1 MLSRIIPAV
10 ILSTTLL
17 VAAVSTPAHAQA
29 DRLAYL
35 SGEAKQAESVR
46 DHVRAVL
53 FYTQILKELEPPA
66 DVRRDVLTRRA
77 TAYEYVRDYAHAEQ
91 DWAAALEVTPVAATV
106 YAARGFF
113 FLRRQRHG
121 EALNDFVAGA
131 ALDPSNPV
139 FLYGQGRVLAGR
151 SDYRGAIDRYTEAIR
166 LAPQLG
172 SNYLWRAEAYVR
184 LDEHAEAQRDY
195 DRALQLGGLKG
206 PEVAFAY
213 VGRGMSRF
221 TLENVDGA
229 IDDFSQA
236 LDRFPGD
243 PRTLKWRGYAYE
255 KLGEYERA
263 LADYE
268 HASKVVS
275 YDPWLKDSLRRIR
288 SR

>member
-1 MLSRIIPAV
+1 MFARFIPAV
-10 ILSTTLL
+10 ILSATLL
-17 VAAVSTPAHAQA
+17 VAAVSPANAEA

-35 SGEAKQAESVR
+35 VAEAKQAESVR

-53 FYTQILKELEPPA
+53 FYTQILKELTPPD
-66 DVRRDVLTRRA
+66 DVRRDILKRRA
-77 TAYEYVRDYAHAEQ
+77 TAYEYVRDYTRAEQ
-91 DWAAALEVTPVAATV
+91 DWAAALEVTPVEATV

-113 FLRRQRHG
+113 LLRRQRHG
-121 EALNDFVAGA
+121 DALNDFVAGA
-131 ALDPSNPV
+131 GLDPTNPA
-139 FLYGQGRVLAGR
+139 FPYGQGRVLAGR
-151 SDYRGAIDRYTEAIR
+151 SDYRGAIERYTEAIR
-166 LAPQLG
+166 LAPELG

-184 LDEHAEAQRDY
+184 LDEHTEAQRDY
-195 DRALQLGGLKG
+195 DRALHLGGLKG

-229 IDDFSQA
+229 IDDFSAA

-255 KLGEYERA
+255 KLGEYELA

-268 HASKVVS
+268 RASKVTS